1 MEYNDYELV
10 SLAQEGNVNAIDIIY
25 KKYMPIIV
33 KKSKTSIFSIKNHG
47 IEINDIMQE
56 GYLGLDEAIKNFS
69 QDDGATFYTFAN
81 LCIDRKISNYLR
93 GLSSNRNKLLD
104 EAIFIDDNIEN
115 LITDKSSIEDEF
127 INNNAKEDII
137 NKVKVS
143 MTVFEK
149 KVFDLFLEGYNFS
162 EIAIKLDKDI
172 KSIYNTFD
180 RIKHKVRNVMK
191 KNDLVNL

>member
-10 SLAQEGNVNAIDIIY
+10 CLAQEGNTNAIDLIY

-33 KKSKTSIFSIKNHG
+33 KKSKNAIFTIKNHG

-56 GYLGLDEAIKNFS
+56 GYLGLDEAIKSFS

-93 GLSSNRNKLLD
+93 GLSSNRNKLLN

-115 LITDKSSIEDEF
+115 LITDKISIEDEF
-127 INNNAKEDII
+127 INNDMREDIM
-137 NKVKVS
+137 NKLKDN
-143 MTVFEK
+143 MTVFENR
-149 KVFDLFLEGYNFS
+149 VFDLFLSGYSFS
-162 EIAIKLDKDI
+162 EIANNLNKDV
-172 KSIYNTFD
+172 KSIYNTID
-180 RIKHKVRNVMK
+180 RIKHKVKNIIEI
-191 KNDLVNL
+191 NDLI